1 MRWLS
6 CIFAL
11 LISSAAAQPPQRTS
25 KPYVPVPI
33 TRPDA
38 SADAGFAAFRTE
50 LAAVAKGR
58 VYASLAALVLKQG
71 FFWDRDFVRRY
82 DPRRPAV
89 DNLAVAI
96 ALEAD
101 NGAGWDNLAAF
112 AADGAVEPLDS
123 RPGVICAP
131 AHPNYDGVAYAKL
144 LDKTY
149 TDALDWAYP
158 AADETAVRAA
168 PRPDAP
174 VVGTLGLAFV
184 WLLGF
189 DGPDSEPDPGRNLWA
204 RVGMPDGKAGYV
216 APRSLTALTR
226 ERLCYVNDPIAGW
239 LIAGY
244 IAGGH

>member
-1 MRWLS
+1 MRWFL

-11 LISSAAAQPPQRTS
+11 LITSAAAQPPPRAS

-38 SADAGFAAFRTE
+38 SPDAGFAAFRTE

-58 VYASLAALVLKQG
+58 VYASLAAMVLKQG
-71 FFWDRDFVRRY
+71 FFWDRDFARQY

-89 DNLAVAI
+89 DNLAAAI

-101 NGAGWDNLAAF
+101 NGAGWDKLAAF
-112 AADGAVEPLDS
+112 AADAAVEPLDS

-131 AHPNYDGVAYAKL
+131 ARPNYDGVAYAKL
-144 LDKTY
+144 LDQTY

-158 AADETAVRAA
+158 AANETPVRAA
-168 PRPDAP
+168 PRPEAP
-174 VVGTLGLAFV
+174 IVGTLGLAFV

-204 RVGMPDGKAGYV
+204 RIGMPDGKAGYV
-216 APRSLTALTR
+216 APRSLMALTR
-226 ERLCYVNDPIAGW
+226 ERLCYFNDPIAGW